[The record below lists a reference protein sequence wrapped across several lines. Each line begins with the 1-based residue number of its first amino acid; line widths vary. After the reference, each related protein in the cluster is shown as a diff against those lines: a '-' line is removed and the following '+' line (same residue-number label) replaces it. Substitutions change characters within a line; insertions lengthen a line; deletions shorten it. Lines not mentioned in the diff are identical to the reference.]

1 MLTAEIESMN
11 NQKVNIE
18 NTLNND
24 KANYLAN
31 NSKLMDS
38 VVDFVS
44 GLLAPNSI
52 LTSLTAGLIMFVLA
66 FEFYN
71 LEATMG

>member
-66 FEFYN
+66 FEFFN